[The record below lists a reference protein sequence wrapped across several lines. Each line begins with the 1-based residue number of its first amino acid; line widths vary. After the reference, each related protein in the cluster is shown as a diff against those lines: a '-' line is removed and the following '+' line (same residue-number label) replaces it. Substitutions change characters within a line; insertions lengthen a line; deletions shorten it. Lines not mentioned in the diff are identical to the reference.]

1 MAPERSTDCLGV
13 YTRRNLCAIAAGAVA
28 GVLAGTYLL
37 TVQGLGILHDFI
49 QDAQYYLRGHLTLQL
64 CAFQLQ
70 VGVEL

>member
-1 MAPERSTDCLGV
+1 MEYGVWSTLGII
-13 YTRRNLCAIAAGAVA
+13 YAGLHGEHPSIPASWQT
-28 GVLAGTYLL
+28 GTYLL

-49 QDAQYYLRGHLTLQL
+49 QDAQYNLRGHLALQL

>member
-1 MAPERSTDCLGV
+1 ME
-13 YTRRNLCAIAAGAVA
+13 YTGHNLCGIAGRASRHPGIPASWQT
-28 GVLAGTYLL
+28 GTYLL

-49 QDAQYYLRGHLTLQL
+49 QDAQYNLRGHLALQL